1 MSIHEPVSHHSYMM
15 RPYFQYK
22 MLGSHAWPA
31 LSISACRHGSL
42 AVFMLGIDIEVVD
55 KDEK

>member
-1 MSIHEPVSHHSYMM
+1 M
-15 RPYFQYK
+15 RSSFQYK
-22 MLGSHAWPA
+22 MLRLGAEPTRP
-31 LSISACRHGSL
+31 ISACRHGSL